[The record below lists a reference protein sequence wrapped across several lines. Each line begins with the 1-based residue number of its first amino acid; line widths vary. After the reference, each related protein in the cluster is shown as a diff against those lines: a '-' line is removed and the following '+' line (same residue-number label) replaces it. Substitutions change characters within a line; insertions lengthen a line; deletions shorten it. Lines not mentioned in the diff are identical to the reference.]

1 MLVAFSIACF
11 FPRFTGRCIILSVR
25 GFSSLNFSK
34 IFDVLSVLPS
44 LTTIISLFL
53 YDEFMQD
60 LTQYSIFSSSFLTGI
75 IIEISGSVSRDLFLI
90 SSKGSLNFK

>member
-1 MLVAFSIACF
+1 
-11 FPRFTGRCIILSVR
+11 VR

-53 YDEFMQD
+53 YDEFIQD

-90 SSKGSLNFK
+90 FSKGSLNFM